1 MMEFGELKYNNVKF
15 CESKQDL
22 CSYAVLN
29 L

>member
-1 MMEFGELKYNNVKF
+1 MMEFTELKYNNVEF
-15 CESKQDL
+15 WESKQDL